1 MFRALRDDPRPRCRI
16 ELDGAA
22 VEAPAGANLAAFL
35 LTGAHAA
42 GRGRLRASP
51 VSGAPRAPY
60 CLMGAC
66 FECLV
71 EVDGVRDRQ
80 ACLTTIR
87 DGMRVRRQLDRLDR
101 QDG

>member
-16 ELDGAA
+16 ELDGTA
-22 VEAPAGANLAAFL
+22 VEAPAGTNLAAFL
-35 LTGAHAA
+35 LTAEPADG
-42 GRGRLRASP
+42 GPLRASP

-60 CLMGAC
+60 CLMGVC

-87 DGMRVRRQLDRLDR
+87 DGMRVRRQLVRLDR